1 MTEKWFCCT
10 SCTAYMS
17 LGLSGWGGGDT
28 VHKGLKKF
36 VCYEIGLGGGIH
48 DGKIILLHI
57 LYCFLSKCLLLLL
70 LLLPISSLLPL
81 LLVLLLQQ
89 HLQQLPN
96 LCVHVFFFVEEVVSI
111 SIFPK
116 FQGFSSSSSSSSGY
130 SAQDI
135 DWCSFSVLLTEQ
147 TLKQQERKRLL
158 HKTNSTVSWNQ
169 IKIYLNKGQ
178 ADTNFNSASYF
189 NTRFT
194 TVWYS
199 SEPYKTK
206 K

>member
-1 MTEKWFCCT
+1 MTEKLFCCT
-10 SCTAYMS
+10 SF
-17 LGLSGWGGGDT
+17 T
-28 VHKGLKKF
+28 VFCRNVCCCCCCFCQFRLCCHCCWSCCCSSICNNFRICVFMYFFCRRSCFDFHFSQIPGFLF
-36 VCYEIGLGGGIH
+36 VL
-48 DGKIILLHI
+48 
-57 LYCFLSKCLLLLL
+57 FLW
-70 LLLPISSLLPL
+70 
-81 LLVLLLQQ
+81 
-89 HLQQLPN
+89 
-96 LCVHVFFFVEEVVSI
+96 
-111 SIFPK
+111 
-116 FQGFSSSSSSSSGY
+116 Y